1 MRVNKLIT
9 IFFVFI
15 VFPMLGLSQTADTN
29 DIVKPTNTKDN
40 SFALEFQP
48 VIFNE
53 DTLFYV
59 ADTLAF
65 HSSAKKAKEISEK
78 IIEIS
83 NSYSPIIDS
92 IYYQINEDDVLVMY
106 RDNLVFSISDL
117 DVFNTSLTKKQFAKD
132 CVISIKAALK
142 DDIYNLSKKEWLLRI
157 LYSVLALVGLF
168 VFFFVVK
175 YSFRILNN
183 RLSKIDRKLLKKRNN
198 LFKYF
203 IPKKTKNIFVFI
215 SNATKSIII
224 IFFLFVYLPF
234 LFSFLPWTQGLSEL
248 FYIYISQPVKFVF
261 QGLVN
266 FLPHLFF
273 IIIIV
278 IIARYIVRIIR
289 EIAEDIDAEELV
301 LKGFPKDWAIPTQ
314 KLFAVIVY
322 AFALVMVFPHL
333 PGSDSPAFKGV
344 SIFLGV
350 LFSLGSTS
358 AVANAVAGIVITY
371 MRPFQIGDRINIA
384 GTVGDVI
391 EKTILVT
398 RLQTPKN
405 EEITIPNA
413 TIINEHLINYS
424 ANADKE
430 GLILNTKI
438 SLGYDVPQAVAEKL
452 LLRAVKQSML
462 IQRTPKPFVLQTS
475 LDDYYVTY
483 ELNAY
488 TKQAKK
494 MPLIYSDIHKNIIEI
509 FDQEGVEILS
519 PKYVASR
526 EGNSSTVPSQK
537 GKDLRNPVEKA
548 IDHLKGT
555 KPVTKKKIK
564 IEEKD
569 KKTTKDKKNT
579 EDKK

>member
-1 MRVNKLIT
+1 MSINKLIT
-9 IFFVFI
+9 IFLIFFI
-15 VFPMLGLSQTADTN
+15 PMFGLSQTADTN
-29 DIVKPTNTKDN
+29 DIVKPTNTTDN
-40 SFALEFQP
+40 SFAIEPQP

-65 HSSAKKAKEISEK
+65 HSSEKKAKEISER

-83 NSYSPIIDS
+83 NSYSPIIDT
-92 IYYQINEDDVLVMY
+92 IYYQINDNDVFVMY
-106 RDNLVFSISDL
+106 RDELVLSITDL
-117 DVFNTSLTKKQFAKD
+117 DVFNTSLTKKQFAKN
-132 CVISIKAALK
+132 CVTSIKTALK
-142 DDIYNLSKKEWLLRI
+142 DEIYNLSKKEWLLRI
-157 LYSVLALVGLF
+157 LYTFLALVGLF

-183 RLSKIDRKLLKKRNN
+183 RLSKIDKKLLKKRNN

-215 SNATKSIII
+215 SNVGENIII
-224 IFFLFVYLPF
+224 VFFLFIYLPF

-278 IIARYIVRIIR
+278 IIARYVVRIIR
-289 EIAEDIDAEELV
+289 EIAEDVDAEELV

-314 KLFAVIVY
+314 KLFAVIIY

-398 RLQTPKN
+398 RLLTPKN

-438 SLGYDVPQAVAEKL
+438 SLGYDVPQAMAEKL

-488 TKQAKK
+488 TKKANK

-526 EGNSSTVPSQK
+526 EGNSSTVPSEK
-537 GKDLRNPVEKA
+537 GRDLRNPVEKA

-555 KPVTKKKIK
+555 KPTIKKKPTVK
-564 IEEKD
+564 DKD
-569 KKTTKDKKNT
+569 KKTNKDKKT
-579 EDKK
+579 DKK